1 MLCFKPLRKAAAQ
14 FQLQQASAVRNLLLW
29 LNRRKRAA

>member
-1 MLCFKPLRKAAAQ
+1 VGQAAAQ